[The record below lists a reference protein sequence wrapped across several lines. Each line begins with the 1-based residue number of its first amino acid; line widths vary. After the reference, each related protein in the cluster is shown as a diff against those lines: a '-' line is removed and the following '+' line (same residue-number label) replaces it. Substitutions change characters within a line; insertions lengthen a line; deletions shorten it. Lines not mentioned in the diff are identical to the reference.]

1 VAYGLSGMWL
11 LKCRVGQNRTCIY
24 TVYDHMFGDFPFKG
38 SVNTLYIYGF
48 GQPYMIGTWLRLFE
62 WHVVMGVE

>member
-1 VAYGLSGMWL
+1 
-11 LKCRVGQNRTCIY
+11 
-24 TVYDHMFGDFPFKG
+24 MFGDFPFKG